1 MKKSTW
7 LLLIAGAVVAYLL
20 WKWSKT
26 PQRTSLGGGGFVDG
40 NPL

>member
-7 LLLIAGAVVAYLL
+7 LLLVAGVVVIYLL

-26 PQRTSLGGGGFVDG
+26 PQRIPVGGGGFVDG
-40 NPL
+40 NPK